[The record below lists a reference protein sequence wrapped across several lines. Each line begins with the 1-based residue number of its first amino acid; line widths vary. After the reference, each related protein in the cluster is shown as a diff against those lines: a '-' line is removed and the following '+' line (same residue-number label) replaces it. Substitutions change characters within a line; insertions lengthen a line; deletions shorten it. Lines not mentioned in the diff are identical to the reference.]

1 MSGARASHT
10 ALPGALCGVAVVL
23 SACVSLG
30 RATPSTRYELQAA
43 FEGQPVAGPGPALVV
58 AQPTAAPGFDSPRI
72 VYVKR
77 SHELEFFTRS
87 EWVDT
92 PARMLA
98 PLLVRALERSGAF
111 ASVAEARSAAAAGL
125 RLEAEIVRLQQE
137 FTERPS
143 RVRLTVRVQLS
154 EVPSRRVLGAR
165 EVEAVEEAPSDD
177 PYGGVVAANR
187 AVRRV
192 LDEIVAYCG
201 ERSAAR
207 AASSR

>member
-1 MSGARASHT
+1 MSCARESHM
-10 ALPGALCGVAVVL
+10 ALPGALLAMAVGL
-23 SACVSLG
+23 SACVSFG
-30 RATPSTRYELQAA
+30 PKTPPTRYELQAT

-77 SHELEFFTRS
+77 SHELEFFGRS

-98 PLLVRALERSGAF
+98 PMLVRALERSGAF
-111 ASVAEARSAAAAGL
+111 ASVAEARSAAAAEL
-125 RLEAEIVRLQQE
+125 RLEAELVRLQQE

-143 RVRLTVRVQLS
+143 RVRLTVRVQLY
-154 EVPSRRVLGAR
+154 ELPSRRVLGAR
-165 EVEAVEEAPSDD
+165 EIEAVEEAPSDD

-192 LDEIVAYCG
+192 LDEIAAYCG

>member
-1 MSGARASHT
+1 MSCARERHV
-10 ALPGALCGVAVVL
+10 ALPVALCAVAVGL

-30 RATPSTRYELQAA
+30 PKKPPTRYELQAA

-58 AQPTAAPGFDSPRI
+58 APPTAAPGFDSPRI
-72 VYVKR
+72 AYVKR
-77 SHELEFFTRS
+77 PHELEFFARS

-98 PLLVRALERSGAF
+98 PLLVRSLERSGAF

-125 RLEAEIVRLQQE
+125 RLEAELVRLQQE
-137 FTERPS
+137 FTVRPS
-143 RVRLTVRVQLS
+143 RVRLTVRVQLY

-165 EVEAVEEAPSDD
+165 EIEAVEEAPSDD

-192 LDEIVAYCG
+192 LDEIAAYCG
-201 ERSAAR
+201 ERSGAH
-207 AASSR
+207 AASPR

>member
-1 MSGARASHT
+1 MSCARASQT
-10 ALPGALCGVAVVL
+10 ALRGAVCAVAVGL

-30 RATPSTRYELQAA
+30 PAAPSTRYELQAV
-43 FEGQPVAGPGPALVV
+43 FEGQPVAGSGPALVV
-58 AQPTAAPGFDSPRI
+58 APPTAAPGFDGPRI

-77 SHELEFFTRS
+77 PHTLEFFSRN

-92 PARMLA
+92 PPRMLA

-111 ASVAEARSAAAAGL
+111 ASVAEARNAADAGL
-125 RLEAEIVRLQQE
+125 RLETEIVRLQQE
-137 FTERPS
+137 FTARPS
-143 RVRLTVRVQLS
+143 RVRMTVRIQLS
-154 EVPSRRVLGAR
+154 EVPSRRMLGAR
-165 EVEAVEEAPSDD
+165 EVEVVEEAPSDD

>member
-1 MSGARASHT
+1 MIWARASHT
-10 ALPGALCGVAVVL
+10 PLPGALCAVAVSL

-30 RATPSTRYELQAA
+30 SSTPSTRYELQAV
-43 FEGQPVAGPGPALVV
+43 FEGQPVGGTGPVLVV
-58 AQPTAAPGFDSPRI
+58 APPTAAPGFDSPRI

-77 SHELEFFTRS
+77 PHELEFFTSS

-92 PARMLA
+92 PSRMLA

-111 ASVAEARSAAAAGL
+111 ASVAETRSAAAAGL
-125 RLEAEIVRLQQE
+125 RLEAELVRLQQE

-143 RVRLTVRVQLS
+143 RVRLTVRIQLS
-154 EVPSRRVLGAR
+154 EVPSRRALGAR
-165 EVEAVEEAPSDD
+165 EIEAVEEAPSDD

-192 LDEIVAYCG
+192 LDEIVAYCR
-201 ERSAAR
+201 ERSAGS